1 MAILHCTVQTGLLHH
16 LHYLLYSCW
25 QSLAYGPCLMLLGC
39 RPPPHQSEKVYAVP
53 SPSLLLGRLDPPPS
67 HTVCISSNI
76 FIYISSGGRQ
86 FHYFPVHGYA
96 GGVRGGRGGGE
107 MGGGERGG
115 WRVKRGGRGGGG
127 TGGEDNGGEDRGGEG
142 GDGGDG
148 REERG

>member
-96 GGVRGGRGGGE
+96 GGGGESGGVRGGRGGGE
-107 MGGGERGG
+107 MGGEKRGG
-115 WRVKRGGRGGGG
+115 WWVKRGEGRRGDGRGG
-127 TGGEDNGGEDRGGEG
+127 
-142 GDGGDG
+142 
-148 REERG
+148 

>member
-96 GGVRGGRGGGE
+96 GGGGR
-107 MGGGERGG
+107 
-115 WRVKRGGRGGGG
+115 V
-127 TGGEDNGGEDRGGEG
+127 EG
-142 GDGGDG
+142 GVRSFPGLPVNWGVKSSKTTGLTSTPPLPVPSTRTWPNFDKTYW
-148 REERG
+148 